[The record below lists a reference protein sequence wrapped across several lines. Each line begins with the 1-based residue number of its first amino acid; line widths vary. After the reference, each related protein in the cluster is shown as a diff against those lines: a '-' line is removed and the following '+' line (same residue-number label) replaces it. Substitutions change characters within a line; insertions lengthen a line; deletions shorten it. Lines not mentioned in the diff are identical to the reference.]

1 MNIHHLEL
9 FYYVA
14 RHGGISEAVR
24 NMPYGIQQPAVSGQI
39 AQLEEHLGVTLFQRR
54 PFALS
59 PPGQKLYDFV
69 QPFFSNLEALESEL
83 QGGDARRLR
92 IGGSTVVLREYIPD
106 LAQKLR
112 KKFPNLKLGLRLGH
126 QLELE
131 TLLRK
136 DEIDLAVTVIEN
148 KSGPNIR
155 SLPLIELPLILLVPK
170 ESKITDASQLW
181 KRDKIEEPLICLP
194 PTEAL
199 SRNFQLGLSKL
210 GVDWFPGIEAGALDL
225 IAAYVAGG
233 LGIGVS
239 VSLPQPDL
247 PQKVRVLPL
256 PNFPPV
262 AIGALWRG
270 KATPLINSCLEQ
282 FQNYA
287 KTASPKSA
295 VR

>member
-170 ESKITDASQLW
+170 ENKITDASQLW

-194 PTEAL
+194 TTEAL

-210 GVDWFPGIEAGALDL
+210 GVDWFPSIEAGALDL

-239 VSLPQPDL
+239 ASLPQPDL

-270 KATPLINSCLEQ
+270 KATPLINACLEQ
-282 FQNYA
+282 FQTYA